1 MTRPL
6 YEVREFYTFR
16 QLLTQSMAIYGKS
29 PAFKVK
35 NAVGQI
41 LDVSY
46 NQYHDD
52 VFSLG
57 TALLSLGLKD
67 CRIAVAGASSYK
79 WCMSYM
85 AVVCGAGVVVPTD
98 KELPFADIKSI
109 LDVSESKAIIFDKK
123 FGKKILD
130 HRDEL
135 PSDLIYICMDLPEDD
150 GNILS
155 FDVLVKKGAQLI
167 AEGNEEYINLE
178 PDGNKLSVLLF
189 TSGTTGMS
197 KAVMLSARNI
207 CSDIMSIMGVVKIN
221 KGERIM
227 SVLPIHHTY
236 ECTVTFLCCIYGGVT
251 ICFCEGVRYITKNLE
266 EYKPDILIVVPLIIE
281 KFYSRIQKALEKEK
295 GAKAKIGV
303 ASKIYKAAKKFGVD
317 TSDLFFK
324 KIKDAFGGN
333 IRLIISGAAG
343 IDPKILEDMNKYG
356 IRTFQGYGLT
366 ECSPIVIC
374 NSDKE
379 GKHASIGRPIP
390 GVEAKLINC
399 DENGIGEL
407 CVKGP
412 MVMLGYYKNEE
423 ATKAVFD
430 YDGWFHTGDL
440 ARVDSDGYYYI
451 SGRSKNVIVTRN
463 GKNIYP
469 EELEALLMKEK
480 VVKECMVVGSDG
492 DKEDTVVKA
501 RIFPDVSMISAETG
515 NVNVTPEEIQKAVK
529 KAVRNVNEQVVAYK
543 AIKDIE
549 IMEKEFAK
557 TTTAKIKRNQ

>member
-6 YEVREFYTFR
+6 YEVREFHTFR
-16 QLLTQSMAIYGKS
+16 ELLSQSMARYGSS

-35 NAVGQI
+35 NEVGQI
-41 LDVSY
+41 VDISY
-46 NQYHDD
+46 DRYYDD
-52 VFSLG
+52 VYSFG

-79 WCMSYM
+79 WCVSYM
-85 AVVCGAGVVVPTD
+85 SVVCGVGVVVPTD
-98 KELPFADIKSI
+98 KELPFAEIKSI
-109 LDVSESKAIIFDKK
+109 LEVSESKAIIFDKK

-135 PSDLIYICMDLPEDD
+135 PADMIYICMDAKDDED
-150 GNILS
+150 GILS
-155 FDVLVKKGAQLI
+155 FDSLVQKGVQLI
-167 AEGNEEYINLE
+167 GDGNVEYIEAE

-207 CSDIMSIMGVVKIN
+207 CSDIMAIMGIVKIN

-227 SVLPIHHTY
+227 SLLPIHHTY
-236 ECTVTFLCCIYGGVT
+236 ECTVTFLCCIYGGVS
-251 ICFCEGVRYITKNLE
+251 ICFCEGIRYITKNLQ
-266 EYKPDILIVVPLIIE
+266 EYKPNILIVVPLVIE

-303 ASKIYKAAKKFGVD
+303 ASKIYKAAKKIGID
-317 TSDLFFK
+317 TSDILFG
-324 KIKDAFGGN
+324 KIKEAFGGK
-333 IRLIISGAAG
+333 IRMIISGAAG
-343 IDPKILEDMNKYG
+343 IDPKIIEDMNKYG

-399 DENGIGEL
+399 DENGVGEL

-423 ATKAVFD
+423 ATNAVFD

-440 ARVDSDGYYYI
+440 ATVDKDGYYYI
-451 SGRSKNVIVTRN
+451 CGRSKNVIVTRN

-469 EELEALLMKEK
+469 EELEALLLKED
-480 VVKECMVVGSDG
+480 VVKECMVVGAESDK
-492 DKEDTVVKA
+492 DDTIVKA
-501 RIFPDVSMISAETG
+501 RIFPDLSVISAKTG
-515 NVNVTPEEIQKAVK
+515 SVNVSAEEIAKEIK
-529 KAVRNVNEQVVAYK
+529 KAVRNVNDQVVAYK

>member
-98 KELPFADIKSI
+98 KELLFADIKSI
-109 LDVSESKAIIFDKK
+109 LEVSESKAIIFDKK

-150 GNILS
+150 GDVLS
-155 FDVLVKKGAQLI
+155 FDALVKKGAQLI

-480 VVKECMVVGSDG
+480 VVKECMVVGSEG

-501 RIFPDVSMISAETG
+501 RIFPDVSVISAETG

>member
-1 MTRPL
+1 MTRPI
-6 YEVREFYTFR
+6 YEVREFHTFR
-16 QLLTQSMAIYGKS
+16 ELLTQSMAIYGKS

-35 NAVGQI
+35 NEVGQI
-41 LDVSY
+41 VDISY
-46 NQYHDD
+46 NRYHDD

-57 TALLSLGLKD
+57 TALLDLGLKD

-85 AVVCGAGVVVPTD
+85 AVVCGVGVVVPTD

-109 LDVSESKAIIFDKK
+109 LEVSESKAIIFDKK
-123 FGKKILD
+123 FGKKILE

-135 PSDLIYICMDLPEDD
+135 PQDMLYICMDAAEDD
-150 GNILS
+150 GDILS
-155 FDVLVKKGAQLI
+155 FDLLVKKGAQLI
-167 AEGNEEYINLE
+167 ADGNEEYIE
-178 PDGNKLSVLLF
+178 AKPDENKLSVLLF

-197 KAVMLSARNI
+197 KAVMLSSRNI
-207 CSDIMSIMGVVKIN
+207 CADIMSIMGIVKIN

-227 SVLPIHHTY
+227 SILPIHHTY

-266 EYKPDILIVVPLIIE
+266 EYKPNILIVVPLIIE
-281 KFYSRIQKALEKEK
+281 KFYSRIKKALEKEK
-295 GAKAKIGV
+295 GAKAKISV
-303 ASKIYKAAKKFGVD
+303 ASKIYKAAKTLGVD

-324 KIKDAFGGN
+324 KIKDAFGGE

-343 IDPKILEDMNKYG
+343 IDPKIVEDMNSFG
-356 IRTFQGYGLT
+356 IKTFQGYGLT

-374 NSDKE
+374 NSDKQS
-379 GKHASIGRPIP
+379 KHASIGRPIP
-390 GVEAKLINC
+390 NVEAKLINC

-423 ATKAVFD
+423 ATNAVFD

-440 ARVDSDGYYYI
+440 ATVDKDGFYYI
-451 SGRSKNVIVTRN
+451 QGRSKNVIVTRN

-469 EELEALLMKEK
+469 EELEALLLKEK
-480 VVKECMVVGSDG
+480 VVKECMVVGSEG

-501 RIFPDVSMISAETG
+501 RIFPDVSAISAETG
-515 NVNVTPEEIQKAVK
+515 NINVTPEEIKKAVS
-529 KAVRNVNEQVVAYK
+529 KAVRNVNSQVVAYK
-543 AIKDIE
+543 AIKETE
-549 IMEKEFAK
+549 IVEKEFAK

>member
-6 YEVREFYTFR
+6 YDVREFHTFR
-16 QLLTQSMAIYGKS
+16 ELLTQSMAIYGNS

-41 LDVSY
+41 EDISY
-46 NQYHDD
+46 DQYHDE

-79 WCMSYM
+79 WCLSYM
-85 AVVCGAGVVVPTD
+85 AVVCGTGVVVPTD

-109 LDVSESKAIIFDKK
+109 LEVSESKAIIFDKK

-135 PSDLIYICMDLPEDD
+135 PEDMIYICMDLPEDD
-150 GNILS
+150 GDILS
-155 FDVLVKKGAQLI
+155 LDALVKKGAQLI
-167 AEGNEEYINLE
+167 ADGDEEYINLQ
-178 PDGNKLSVLLF
+178 PDGNKLTVLLF

-236 ECTVTFLCCIYGGVT
+236 ECTVTFLCCVYGGVT

-281 KFYSRIQKALEKEK
+281 KFYSRIQKALDKEK
-295 GAKAKIGV
+295 GAKAKIGI
-303 ASKIYKAAKKFGVD
+303 ASKIYKAAKKVGID

-374 NSDKE
+374 NSDKQ

-390 GVEAKLINC
+390 NVEAKLVNC

-412 MVMLGYYKNEE
+412 MIMLGYYKNEE
-423 ATKAVFD
+423 ATNAVFD

-440 ARVDSDGYYYI
+440 ARVDDDGYYYI
-451 SGRSKNVIVTRN
+451 CGRSKNVIVTRN

-469 EELEALLMKEK
+469 EELEALLLKEK
-480 VVKECMVVGSDG
+480 VVKECMVVGSEG

-501 RIFPDVSMISAETG
+501 RIFPDVSAISAETG

-529 KAVRNVNEQVVAYK
+529 KAVRNVNDQVVAYK

>member
-6 YEVREFYTFR
+6 YEVREFHTFR
-16 QLLTQSMAIYGKS
+16 ELLSQSMARYGSS

-35 NAVGQI
+35 NEVGQI
-41 LDVSY
+41 VDISY
-46 NQYHDD
+46 DRYYDD
-52 VFSLG
+52 VYSLG

-79 WCMSYM
+79 WCVSYM
-85 AVVCGAGVVVPTD
+85 SVVCGVGVVVPTD

-109 LDVSESKAIIFDKK
+109 LEVSESKAIIFDKK

-135 PSDLIYICMDLPEDD
+135 PADMIYICMDAKDDED
-150 GNILS
+150 GILS
-155 FDVLVKKGAQLI
+155 FDSLVQKGVQLI
-167 AEGNEEYINLE
+167 GDGNVEYIEAE

-207 CSDIMSIMGVVKIN
+207 CSDIMAIMGIVKIN

-227 SVLPIHHTY
+227 SLLPIHHTY
-236 ECTVTFLCCIYGGVT
+236 ECTVTFLCCIYGGVS
-251 ICFCEGVRYITKNLE
+251 ICFCEGIRYITKNLQ
-266 EYKPDILIVVPLIIE
+266 EYKPNILIVVPLVIE

-303 ASKIYKAAKKFGVD
+303 ASKIYKAAKKIGID
-317 TSDLFFK
+317 TSDILFG
-324 KIKDAFGGN
+324 KIKEAFGGK
-333 IRLIISGAAG
+333 IRMIISGAAG
-343 IDPKILEDMNKYG
+343 IDPKIIEDMNKYG

-399 DENGIGEL
+399 DENGVGEL

-423 ATKAVFD
+423 ATNAVFD

-440 ARVDSDGYYYI
+440 ATVDKDGYYYI
-451 SGRSKNVIVTRN
+451 CGRSKNVIVTRN

-469 EELEALLMKEK
+469 EELEALLLKED
-480 VVKECMVVGSDG
+480 VVKECMVVGAESDK
-492 DKEDTVVKA
+492 DDTIVKA
-501 RIFPDVSMISAETG
+501 RIFPDLSVISAKTG
-515 NVNVTPEEIQKAVK
+515 SVNVSAEEIAKEIK
-529 KAVRNVNEQVVAYK
+529 KAVRNVNDQVVAYK

>member
-135 PSDLIYICMDLPEDD
+135 PSDLIYICMDIPEDD
-150 GNILS
+150 GDVLS
-155 FDVLVKKGAQLI
+155 FDALVKKGAQLI

-480 VVKECMVVGSDG
+480 VVKECMVVGSEG

-501 RIFPDVSMISAETG
+501 RIFPDVSVISAETG